1 MGLRTAVIGTAGA
14 SAARVVEPVLGPS
27 HFSTPW
33 CGMAQV
39 CARSGEGQREM
50 RRCKQAHSCLPT
62 PNSMSKRG
70 ARCGAGSRT
79 LAFLDPLVWH
89 DAWRKCERQR
99 VAGGSRGGVATRTG
113 AQESSDSG
121 QPFEASTGDGKSEGG
136 GGGSFLYRRMSS
148 IGATPALPH
157 ARAWM
162 LCMPA
167 V

>member
-1 MGLRTAVIGTAGA
+1 M
-14 SAARVVEPVLGPS
+14 EPVLGPS

-62 PNSMSKRG
+62 PNSMCKRG

-89 DAWRKCERQR
+89 DAWRKCARQR
-99 VAGGSRGGVATRTG
+99 VA
-113 AQESSDSG
+113 
-121 QPFEASTGDGKSEGG
+121 
-136 GGGSFLYRRMSS
+136 
-148 IGATPALPH
+148 
-157 ARAWM
+157 
-162 LCMPA
+162 
-167 V
+167 